1 MNELKTNINFQQL
14 CGEGCYTYKS
24 MNNERLFNAKQ
35 NKNGSIHVT
44 VRRIDLAK
52 KLEKITSK
60 PCRISKPLNRGYCKY
75 TQTITSIELVT
86 FINALNG
93 YYFDERLDNRNAT
106 KTSTQAITTTSQE
119 QPKQKASTIKTSSKK
134 QIKVVR

>member
-14 CGEGCYTYKS
+14 CGDGCYTYKS

-52 KLEKITSK
+52 KLEKITNK

-106 KTSTQAITTTSQE
+106 KTSVQAITTTQEE
-119 QPKQKASTIKTSSKK
+119 QPKQKASTRKASNKK
-134 QIKVVR
+134 QVKVVR